1 MKKYI
6 YDIESYPNIFTFS
19 YVSDDNS
26 EKQTFEISFRK
37 NEVNDLLDFLDECH
51 NKRCFLILSPPLS

>member
-1 MKKYI
+1 MGGERMKKYI

-19 YVSDDNS
+19 CVSDDNN

-37 NEVNDLLDFLDECH
+37 NEVNDY
-51 NKRCFLILSPPLS
+51 